1 MKIIRSIKTLQRLLA
16 KEKRNKRSIGFVP
29 TMGALHEGHL
39 SLVRRSKKENH
50 LTVVSIFVNPKQF
63 GPKEDFRQYPRE
75 EMKDKYF
82 LQNEIVDIVFY
93 PSAEEIYPMGYS
105 TYVEVEGYSKVM
117 DGVIRPGHFKGV
129 TTVVCK
135 LLNIVGPSALYL
147 GAKDAQQAVILSKMV
162 KDLNVPVTVK
172 VCPTVREKDGLAMS
186 SRNIYLTA
194 QERQEA
200 PILYQALRQA
210 KHMIGQGILQT
221 KKIKQEMS
229 RLITA
234 QSSGKINYIECVNA
248 HNLSPVNYIE
258 KKTLIALSVQFGRAK
273 LIDNITV
280 NA

>member
-1 MKIIRSIKTLQRLLA
+1 
-16 KEKRNKRSIGFVP
+16 
-29 TMGALHEGHL
+29 
-39 SLVRRSKKENH
+39 
-50 LTVVSIFVNPKQF
+50 
-63 GPKEDFRQYPRE
+63 
-75 EMKDKYF
+75 
-82 LQNEIVDIVFY
+82 
-93 PSAEEIYPMGYS
+93 MGYS